1 MSTLF
6 YVSYAALWL
15 LLLTIGVLLL
25 LLYRHFGIQALGT
38 IEGVQRDGLAIGT
51 AAPLISGVTADG
63 QDMTWQTRPGKPEF
77 LVFASTDCEPCAD
90 VLPHVDRLAVAT
102 ARTLGVTAVVS
113 GPQEVAANLV
123 AQQPQPPTYLCLA
136 EDGSGAFDRYR
147 VRVTP
152 FAFVIGSDGRILAK
166 GLCGDLTRLRNLLLA
181 GGLEEEA
188 GKLNG
193 GAPLQIVERRVSS
206 VNGVGGVRQ

>member
-38 IEGVQRDGLAIGT
+38 LEGVQRDGLPIGT

-63 QDMTWQTRPGKPEF
+63 RDQTWETRPGRPE
-77 LVFASTDCEPCAD
+77 LLIFASPNCEPCAD
-90 VLPHVDRLAVAT
+90 VLPHVDRLAVAN
-102 ARTLGVTAVVS
+102 ARTLGVTAVVA
-113 GPQEVAANLV
+113 GPQEIAANLV
-123 AQQPQPPTYLCLA
+123 AQQQQPPTYVCLA
-136 EDGSGAFDRYR
+136 DDGSGAFDRYR

-152 FAFVIGSDGRILAK
+152 FAFVVGADGRILAK
-166 GLCGDLTRLRNLLLA
+166 GLCSDATRLRNLLLA

-188 GKLNG
+188 GRLNG
-193 GAPLQIVERRVSS
+193 GAPLQVVGRRASS
-206 VNGVGGVRQ
+206 ANGVGEVSR